1 MGAALVE
8 TVDREGMDGSAI
20 PLVFRVA
27 SRLASVNLNVDPN
40 RSNGL
45 GFAVVGPPFELAAG
59 VAAVEDSA
67 KEGVR
72 ELLHGCAAGLLASGD
87 TAVCSRALSCG
98 ADSFGF
104 LGGEASRVNGDDA
117 GAEDDVERG

>member
-8 TVDREGMDGSAI
+8 TVDREGIDGSVI

-27 SRLASVNLNVDPN
+27 SRLASVNLKVDPN
-40 RSNGL
+40 RSNGF
-45 GFAVVGPPFELAAG
+45 GFAVVGTLVALAAG
-59 VAAVEDSA
+59 VAALEDSA

-72 ELLHGCAAGLLASGD
+72 ELLHGCAAGFLASED

-104 LGGEASRVNGDDA
+104 LGGEASRANADDA